1 MGLRKRQETSPLY
14 KHVCEEH
21 GSDTNARFEMKIVK
35 KHFSAFSRLV
45 HESVVIERTS
55 KANNFSIM
63 NSKGEWGRTH
73 LPRLTINEPLD
84 ESKENLVKENNFSNT
99 EKDWNVSRS
108 KQMNV
113 EAKRKVSSIQ
123 GTDDDDKPES
133 HINKKSATFSFSQND
148 IDSSTKAADKLSSNY
163 GNALQSK
170 TQPEIF
176 RFLSAKSN
184 FKVRKKRKLT

>member
-1 MGLRKRQETSPLY
+1 MIVIFFSVLELWVGWVLRSMGNCILISFFVGFPKLE
-14 KHVCEEH
+14 
-21 GSDTNARFEMKIVK
+21 
-35 KHFSAFSRLV
+35 
-45 HESVVIERTS
+45 
-55 KANNFSIM
+55 
-63 NSKGEWGRTH
+63 
-73 LPRLTINEPLD
+73 
-84 ESKENLVKENNFSNT
+84 
-99 EKDWNVSRS
+99 
-108 KQMNV
+108 
-113 EAKRKVSSIQ
+113 RKVSSIQ